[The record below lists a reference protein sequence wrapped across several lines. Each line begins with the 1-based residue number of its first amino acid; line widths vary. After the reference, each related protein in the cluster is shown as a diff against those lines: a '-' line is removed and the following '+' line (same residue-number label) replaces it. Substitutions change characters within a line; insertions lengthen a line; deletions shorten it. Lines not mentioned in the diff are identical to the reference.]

1 MNKKELIW
9 SRMDELIMSDN
20 VSDSER
26 KIFVEAKQKISK
38 GQDSEAVAGKLK
50 IQLSLLSLKK
60 QLSPD
65 VVPFFTELSRV
76 YLGYGRRDNISIIS

>member
-1 MNKKELIW
+1 MDKKELIW

-60 QLSPD
+60 AAI
-65 VVPFFTELSRV
+65 T
-76 YLGYGRRDNISIIS
+76 

>member
-26 KIFVEAKQKISK
+26 KIFVEAKQKITK

-50 IQLSLLSLKK
+50 TQLSLLSLKK
-60 QLSPD
+60 QL
-65 VVPFFTELSRV
+65 
-76 YLGYGRRDNISIIS
+76 